1 VTTLSRVRTAVL
13 VSGRGSNLAALIEAA
28 RDPGYPAGIVLVA
41 SNRPGAPGLERAREA
56 GIPAITVDHQ
66 AFTDRESFE
75 RALDAALRAH
85 RVELLAL
92 AGFMRVLT
100 PWFIE
105 AWRDRM
111 VNIHPSLLP
120 AFRGLHTHQR
130 ALEEGV
136 LLHGC
141 TVHRVVPDLDAGPI
155 LGQAA
160 VPVLPGDDAGRLAA
174 RVLAAEHR
182 LYPACL
188 AVVARRLRGDPA
200 GVERDDDPSAT
211 LVNVGH

>member
-1 VTTLSRVRTAVL
+1 VTVARVRTGVL
-13 VSGRGSNLAALIEAA
+13 ISGRGSNLAALIGAA
-28 RDPGYPAGIVLVA
+28 REPSYPAEIVLVA
-41 SNRPGAPGLERAREA
+41 SNRPGAAGLDRAREA
-56 GIPAITVDHQ
+56 GIPAVTVDHKGF
-66 AFTDRESFE
+66 ADRESFE
-75 RALDAALRAH
+75 RALDAELRGH

-100 PWFIE
+100 PWLIE
-105 AWRDRM
+105 GWRDRM
-111 VNIHPSLLP
+111 INIHPSLLP
-120 AFRGLHTHQR
+120 AFRGLHTHER
-130 ALEEGV
+130 ALQEGV

-160 VPVLPGDDAGRLAA
+160 VPVLPGDDADRLAA

-188 AVVARRLRGDPA
+188 AVVAHRLRSEPA
-200 GVERDDDPSAT
+200 GGPHADASAT